1 MRNKLMLFAAAGI
14 LAAGLSAGYAQDQK
28 APAQRQDQDM
38 MNGGITGMMGQM
50 SRMMENCN
58 KMMESHMPRHQE
70 SQPEKKG

>member
-14 LAAGLSAGYAQDQK
+14 LAAGLSVGYAQDQK

-38 MNGGITGMMGQM
+38 MNGGMMGMMGQM

-70 SQPEKKG
+70 PQPDKKG

>member
-38 MNGGITGMMGQM
+38 MNGGMMGMMGQM

-58 KMMESHMPRHQE
+58 KMMESHTQRHQE
-70 SQPEKKG
+70 SQPDKKG